1 MTSAKVGERMNFSEE
16 YLYENFKRCQ
26 REAIA
31 ANQKGQASLAKIKL
45 NEAAEF
51 MEKLSMA
58 ASGEYRGKYAEN
70 ANRIRA
76 LADSIKSTGPNKEGR
91 NAFSDSPQL
100 QSAGGGTDAL
110 SVYSA
115 DDKSADMSE
124 FFKFLRKDELTFGFE
139 GVTGLDSA
147 KRAVTE
153 YIINPV
159 RYPQA
164 YNYNFLD
171 NQAILLEGPPG
182 TGKTTFAKAVAKETG
197 VPFALVNSG
206 ALVNCYIGE
215 TGKNIDK
222 TMNERNEVLKSL
234 IVRLHNGENI
244 DSVKKEFE
252 EKLFKVSAEEVH
264 NAMHELV
271 NNGMSIDEAKRFFY
285 IRTLL
290 LKDAMDNSNIT
301 NNYNIINVF
310 KKENRY
316 IEKLL
321 NNITEDSIKILYKE
335 LSIHYHKK
343 ESILF
348 TALKSHGNDEP
359 SKVMTKVD
367 KDILDSLKTIIDNN
381 LNNDDLKE
389 KCEEINSCILDMIF
403 KEENILIPLCIDTLS
418 KEDFDIIENKYIKF

>member
-1 MTSAKVGERMNFSEE
+1 MMTLEYINTNETIYNLCTKYPKLKDALYDLGFDKIKNPIMFNTVSKFMTMNNALKMKNINIEDI
-16 YLYENFKRCQ
+16 KD
-26 REAIA
+26 
-31 ANQKGQASLAKIKL
+31 KL
-45 NEAAEF
+45 NEYGFAID
-51 MEKLSMA
+51 L
-58 ASGEYRGKYAEN
+58 N
-70 ANRIRA
+70 
-76 LADSIKSTGPNKEGR
+76 
-91 NAFSDSPQL
+91 
-100 QSAGGGTDAL
+100 TD
-110 SVYSA
+110 
-115 DDKSADMSE
+115 
-124 FFKFLRKDELTFGFE
+124 
-139 GVTGLDSA
+139 
-147 KRAVTE
+147 
-153 YIINPV
+153 
-159 RYPQA
+159 
-164 YNYNFLD
+164 
-171 NQAILLEGPPG
+171 
-182 TGKTTFAKAVAKETG
+182 
-197 VPFALVNSG
+197 
-206 ALVNCYIGE
+206 
-215 TGKNIDK
+215 GKNIDK

-321 NNITEDSIKILYKE
+321 NNITEDSVKILYNK
-335 LSIHYHKK
+335 LSSHYHKK

-367 KDILDSLKTIIDNN
+367 KDILESLKTIIDNN